1 LSYEEAETIF
11 LQNNLSLISEQLNIE
26 SQKAELI
33 QAKVWPN
40 PELSVSEINL
50 WKNPNM
56 NSSPPFFGSF
66 GENQQ
71 IALELNQ
78 PIPTAGKRRKLIAL
92 EKTKLEISEQ
102 YFEELLRELK
112 LELRT
117 KLLELNY
124 IQKYSEIYNHL
135 LENISINLR
144 ALKNQYEKGN
154 ISKSEYIRLKTHK
167 LEVNKDFIELKNNT
181 NQLQKDIKTF
191 LSLPPNIEI
200 IINEDKL
207 IKDLESFKNISI
219 EDMISIAKENR
230 TDYKLALLEVDYSYK
245 LLKYEKSQLVPDVAI
260 GATYDRSGGVMPDF
274 VGFGFSLDLPLFNIN
289 KAGIKKAKINM
300 EMAENNKKQI
310 VNNIENEIYFS
321 YKLLQE
327 ALEFHGIIEFSEEED
342 LDILFNKYDE
352 NFKSRNISM
361 LEYIDFV
368 NTYLS
373 TKKIILES
381 EKELGQRIEEFK
393 FYTGNIQ

>member
-1 LSYEEAETIF
+1 MRHILFFIFFFQIWASVLAQETLYLSYEEAETIF

-135 LENISINLR
+135 
-144 ALKNQYEKGN
+144 
-154 ISKSEYIRLKTHK
+154 
-167 LEVNKDFIELKNNT
+167 
-181 NQLQKDIKTF
+181 
-191 LSLPPNIEI
+191 
-200 IINEDKL
+200 
-207 IKDLESFKNISI
+207 
-219 EDMISIAKENR
+219 R
-230 TDYKLALLEVDYSYK
+230 T
-245 LLKYEKSQLVPDVAI
+245 
-260 GATYDRSGGVMPDF
+260 
-274 VGFGFSLDLPLFNIN
+274 
-289 KAGIKKAKINM
+289 
-300 EMAENNKKQI
+300 
-310 VNNIENEIYFS
+310 
-321 YKLLQE
+321 
-327 ALEFHGIIEFSEEED
+327 
-342 LDILFNKYDE
+342 
-352 NFKSRNISM
+352 
-361 LEYIDFV
+361 
-368 NTYLS
+368 
-373 TKKIILES
+373 
-381 EKELGQRIEEFK
+381 
-393 FYTGNIQ
+393 